1 MIMNKKTLTIVV
13 AVIVVLLLVGL
24 GVYLNKSKPSGNQPA
39 KESTPAET
47 LIENAT
53 KGTLPSLETNPLE
66 NKPDLNPADKANPF
80 TDIKTN
86 PFK

>member
-1 MIMNKKTLTIVV
+1 MNKKTIIIVV
-13 AVIVVLLLVGL
+13 AGVIVLLLLGL
-24 GVYLNKSKPSGNQPA
+24 GVYLKKSKPASNQASEEASSPA
-39 KESTPAET
+39 DK
-47 LIENAT
+47 LIESVT

>member
-1 MIMNKKTLTIVV
+1 MNKKTLTIVV
-13 AVIVVLLLVGL
+13 AALVVLLLVVL
-24 GVYLNKSKPSGNQPA
+24 GVYLKKPKPASNQPA
-39 KESTPAET
+39 EESSPAET
-47 LIENAT
+47 LIDSAT

-80 TDIKTN
+80 TNIKTN